1 MSEEINSPTPPQEKP
16 TRNKKP
22 ARVSRR
28 VAVFG
33 TIILVFAI
41 IGVIATVITATKV
54 TMNLVENKSQKEE
67 LKRHVFPLVIL
78 DPPSFDSIDKL
89 DPQTILQAG
98 IWDFIMFED
107 KTKYEKDDLGNMSV
121 PATDIETHIFKV
133 FGKSAAIQHQEISDS
148 ELQILYDEENKTY
161 SIPAAANMMTY
172 VPEIEKVEKQG
183 DLFTVTVGYVPS
195 GPIWEGDINGKKYQ
209 PDPDKSLKYVLKKTG
224 KASYIIT
231 AVKEIPTDHP
241 GDTAS
246 DDYNDYDDV
255 SAPLLSGEDITP
267 PEEDNVSSDS
277 NNSAIDSESSDSSAV
292 SSAASDAVSSAAQ

>member
-1 MSEEINSPTPPQEKP
+1 MSEEISSPTPPQEKP
-16 TRNKKP
+16 ARNKKP

-54 TMNLVENKSQKEE
+54 TMDLVENKSQKEE
-67 LKRHVFPLVIL
+67 LRRHVFPLVIL
-78 DPPSFDSIDKL
+78 DPPGFDSIDKL

-98 IWDFIMFED
+98 ICDFIMFED
-107 KTKYEKDDLGNMSV
+107 KAKYEKDDLCNMSV
-121 PATDIETHIFKV
+121 PATYIETHIFKV

-209 PDPDKSLKYVLKKTG
+209 PDPDKSLKYILKKTG
-224 KASYIIT
+224 KDSYIIT

-246 DDYNDYDDV
+246 DDYEDYEDV
-255 SAPLLSGEDITP
+255 SDPLLSGEDDVVP
-267 PEEDNVSSDS
+267 PEG
-277 NNSAIDSESSDSSAV
+277 DSESDDSTVGSEPSDSSAV
-292 SSAASDAVSSAAQ
+292 SSAASAPVSSAAQ